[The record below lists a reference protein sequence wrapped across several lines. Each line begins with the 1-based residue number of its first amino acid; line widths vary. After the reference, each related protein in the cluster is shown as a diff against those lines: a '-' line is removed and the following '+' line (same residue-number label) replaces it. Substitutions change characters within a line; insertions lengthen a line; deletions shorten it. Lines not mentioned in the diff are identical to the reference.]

1 MFFFFFYRTE
11 LHAQR
16 DNLDFLE
23 QLLTSQFTI
32 SHLPRTKEWTI
43 IYHRTA
49 DFCAFIL
56 TRISKSMLNIQSKIF
71 TLIFSRDGTKAR
83 FFSSVH
89 KDVKMHE
96 SSQSIYYINTS
107 YETSL
112 GNEKIDYFSRQ
123 QEEASS
129 FALFLLE
136 SRETAEDRLYPTFV
150 ASTA

>member
-1 MFFFFFYRTE
+1 
-11 LHAQR
+11 
-16 DNLDFLE
+16 
-23 QLLTSQFTI
+23 
-32 SHLPRTKEWTI
+32 
-43 IYHRTA
+43 
-49 DFCAFIL
+49 
-56 TRISKSMLNIQSKIF
+56 MLNIQSKIF

-129 FALFLLE
+129 FALFFLE
-136 SRETAEDRLYPTFV
+136 SRETAEDRLYPTLSQVQREKSATRFMKYSEHVTKRRSWQSAYSFV
-150 ASTA
+150 PLTILTVVALITSESAT

>member
-1 MFFFFFYRTE
+1 MDDY
-11 LHAQR
+11 LLS
-16 DNLDFLE
+16 DCGFLC
-23 QLLTSQFTI
+23 
-32 SHLPRTKEWTI
+32 
-43 IYHRTA
+43 IYFDA
-49 DFCAFIL
+49 
-56 TRISKSMLNIQSKIF
+56 RISKSMLNIQSKIF